1 MATNSVES
9 VQERFERYWSKR
21 WEWELKRGFASPY
34 SLRKVNGVYVSTLV
48 QLGYSVWCD
57 ALQEV

>member
-1 MATNSVES
+1 MTIT
-9 VQERFERYWSKR
+9 ERFEQYWAKR

-34 SLRKVNGVYVSTLV
+34 SLRKVNGEYVSATT

-57 ALQEV
+57 ALQEVTEA